1 VLAVLELLQA
11 MLQPAPR
18 DQIKSPTDAAGLLM
32 LEMSTLDHEQLRTVL
47 LDTRNRVQAITTV
60 YVGSLNTSLIR
71 VGEVF
76 KAALL
81 WNSAALIVAHNHPSG
96 DPAPSPE
103 DLLITRQI
111 VEAGKLLDI
120 DVHDHLIIG

>member
-1 VLAVLELLQA
+1 VAVLELLQA

-32 LEMSTLDHEQLRTVL
+32 LEMAALDHEELRTLL

-60 YVGSLNTSLIR
+60 YVGALNTSLIR

-96 DPAPSPE
+96 DPSPAPKIS
-103 DLLITRQI
+103 
-111 VEAGKLLDI
+111 
-120 DVHDHLIIG
+120 